1 MDKQYRMYEINRQS
15 DLLCYRA
22 DLLPDCPCR
31 DALVRRIE
39 ALNTRYTLLLMVGS
53 WNIQQA

>member
-1 MDKQYRMYEINRQS
+1 MYEINRQS

-39 ALNTRYTLLLMVGS
+39 ALNTKYTLLLLKVGS
-53 WNIQQA
+53 SNIQQA